1 MLKRTALYEEHL
13 NLKGR
18 MVPFG
23 GWELPVQYSGVMAE
37 HQAVRTACGVFDVSH
52 MGEIELEGP
61 GALAFLSRAT
71 INDPS
76 TLALWQAQYS
86 AFCNEGGG
94 IIDDLVIYRT
104 GERRF
109 FLVVNASNTDKDF
122 EHLSRLHHA
131 WTGEPVSLK
140 NRSAEFSQI
149 ALQGPR
155 SNEVLEKICPLPL
168 DKILNYWCADGE
180 VAGARA
186 LVARTGYTGE
196 DGFEIYLSNTDAPR
210 VWRALLEA
218 GAPFGILPCGLG
230 ARDTLRLEMKYAL
243 YGHEL
248 DDSTGPL
255 ETGLGWI
262 TKLKKAGDF
271 IGRTAIETMKS
282 QGPARALV
290 GLRSEGRGI
299 ARQGAEVYDADRTT
313 RIGTVT
319 SGTQSPTLKQ
329 SIAIALIQK
338 THEATGTKLWVKV
351 REDFLEYTVSPTP
364 FISKSRRNV

>member
-23 GWELPVQYSGVMAE
+23 GWELPVQYSGVIAE
-37 HQAVRTACGVFDVSH
+37 HQAVRSACGIFDVSH

-61 GALAFLSRAT
+61 GASAFLSRAT

-86 AFCNEGGG
+86 AFCNENGG
-94 IIDDLVIYRT
+94 IIDDLVVYRT
-104 GERRF
+104 GEQLF

-122 EHLSRLHHA
+122 DHLTRLHRE

-140 NRSAEFSQI
+140 NRSGEFSQI

-155 SNEVLEKICPLPL
+155 SNEVLSRICPLPL
-168 DKILNYWCADGE
+168 EKIQNYWCADGA

-196 DGFEIYLSNTDAPR
+196 DGFEIYLAPQDAPR

-262 TKLKKAGDF
+262 TKLKKPGNF
-271 IGRTAIETMKS
+271 IGRAAIEAMKS
-282 QGPARALV
+282 SGPPRALV
-290 GLRSEGRGI
+290 GMRSEGRGI
-299 ARQGAEVYDADRTT
+299 ARQGAEVYDSDRAT

-329 SIAIALIQK
+329 SIAIALIDK
-338 THEATGTKLWVKV
+338 KFETIGTRLWVKV

>member
-13 NLKGR
+13 KLKGR

-23 GWELPVQYSGVMAE
+23 GWELPVQYSGVIAE
-37 HQAVRTACGVFDVSH
+37 HQAVRTTCGLFDVSH
-52 MGEIELEGP
+52 MGEIELDGP
-61 GALAFLSRAT
+61 GALAFLSQAT
-71 INDPS
+71 INDPA

-86 AFCNEGGG
+86 AFCNDAGG
-94 IIDDLVIYRT
+94 IVDDLVVYRT
-104 GERRF
+104 GENRY

-122 EHLSRLHHA
+122 EHLSKLHQA
-131 WTGEPVSLK
+131 WEGAPLSLK
-140 NRSAEFSQI
+140 NRSNEFSQI

-155 SNEVLEKICPLPL
+155 AAEVLAKISPLPL
-168 DKILNYWCADGE
+168 GTISNYWCAEGD
-180 VAGARA
+180 VAGVRA

-196 DGFEIYLSNTDAPR
+196 DGFEIYLPPNDAPK
-210 VWRALLEA
+210 VWCALLDA
-218 GAPFGILPCGLG
+218 GASFGILPCGLG

-262 TKLKKAGDF
+262 TKLKKPGDF
-271 IGRTAIETMKS
+271 VGRSAIEAMKAA
-282 QGPARALV
+282 GPTRTLV

-299 ARQGAEVYDADRTT
+299 ARQGAEVYDVDRTT

-329 SIAIALIQK
+329 SIAIGLIRK
-338 THEATGTKLWVKV
+338 SHEAVGTKVLVKV
-351 REDFLEYTVSPTP
+351 REDFLEYTVSTTP

>member
-13 NLKGR
+13 KLKGR

-37 HQAVRTACGVFDVSH
+37 HQAVRTACGLFDVSH
-52 MGEIELEGP
+52 MGEIEIEGP
-61 GALAFLSRAT
+61 GALAFLSRVT

-86 AFCNEGGG
+86 AFCNESGG

-104 GERRF
+104 GEQRY

-122 EHLSRLHHA
+122 DHLSRLHRE
-131 WTGEPVSLK
+131 WTGDPISLK
-140 NRSAEFSQI
+140 NRSADYSQI

-155 SNEVLEKICPLPL
+155 SAEVLARVCPLAL
-168 DKILNYWCADGE
+168 DSIQNYWCAEGT

-196 DGFEIYLSNTDAPR
+196 DGFEIYLSPADAPTA
-210 VWRALLEA
+210 WRALLDSGA
-218 GAPFGILPCGLG
+218 GAGILPCGLG

-262 TKLKKAGDF
+262 TKLKKPVDF
-271 IGRTAIETMKS
+271 VGRSAIEAMKAA
-282 QGPARALV
+282 GPARALV

-299 ARQGAEVYDADRTT
+299 ARQGAEVYDADRIT

-338 THEATGTKLWVKV
+338 SHESIGTKIWVKV
-351 REDFLEYTVSPTP
+351 REEFLEYVVSPTP